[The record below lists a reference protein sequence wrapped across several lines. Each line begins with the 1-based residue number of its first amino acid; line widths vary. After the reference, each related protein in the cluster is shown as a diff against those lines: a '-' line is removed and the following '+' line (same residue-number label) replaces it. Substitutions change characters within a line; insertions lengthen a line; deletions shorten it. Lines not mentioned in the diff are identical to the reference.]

1 MPLLPRG
8 MYRRGSAFYLRSW
21 EGGRERRRSLG
32 TEYTKALD
40 QYHRI
45 KGGNERT
52 TPAGTVA
59 QMGDRWVEVSV
70 RTRRTERG
78 RKEVLSRFRR
88 LFARF
93 AGHIPID
100 RLTSDTIREFRIW
113 LEARRRGKVRMAY
126 SAETVRHAL
135 SDIRAFLGWLIES
148 GYLDRNPWPRRV
160 MPRIPERPPKTLTE
174 AETKTLVG
182 LPYPYGWVIR
192 IGIAT
197 GCRWGELCRLQAR
210 DLQNGA
216 LVVEQSK
223 TGRVKRI
230 PIEPELVKEIQG
242 RVGRLVPFSGE
253 SKGSFTRVVRKLS
266 GVERFHPHML
276 RHTAATR
283 WLEAGMNL
291 AAVKEILGHASIVTT
306 QRYARLS
313 DAAVRAEAERVW
325 SRTGSLTGSPRS
337 KRVSRERGNLLAV
350 NSLGR

>member
-40 QYHRI
+40 SYHRI
-45 KGGNERT
+45 KGGDDR
-52 TPAGTVA
+52 AFMQGTVA
-59 QMGDRWVEVSV
+59 KLGELWIDVSV
-70 RTRRTERG
+70 KTRRIERG
-78 RKEVLSRFRR
+78 VRETRSRFRR
-88 LFARF
+88 LFRRF
-93 AGHIPID
+93 AGHIAVD
-100 RLTSDTIREFRIW
+100 RLTPDDIRRFRIW
-113 LEARRRGKVRMAY
+113 LEARTRGKAKKKY
-126 SAETVRHAL
+126 SPETVRHAL
-135 SDIRAFLGWLIES
+135 SDVRAFLGWLVES

-174 AETKTLVG
+174 GEVQAL
-182 LPYPYGWVIR
+182 LQLQYPYGWVIR
-192 IGIAT
+192 LGLAT
-197 GCRWGELCRLQAR
+197 ACRWGELSALQAR

-216 LVVEQSK
+216 FVVEQPK

-230 PIEPELVKEIQG
+230 PIEPSLSKEIAA
-242 RVGRLVPFSGE
+242 RVGRLVPFSAE
-253 SKGSFTRVVRKLS
+253 SKGSFTRLVQKLS

-291 AAVKEILGHASIVTT
+291 AAVKEILGHRSIVTT

-313 DAAVRAEAERVW
+313 DDAVRAEAERVW
-325 SRTGSLTGSPRS
+325 NRTGSLTGSPRS
-337 KRVSRERGNLLAV
+337 KHVSRKRAKLQAAV
-350 NSLGR
+350 